1 MIRPEPQQIVQSY
14 LDAIVARD
22 FDRARR
28 LLADERFFQRSP
40 IASYDSADAYVA
52 DITRVGAILE
62 GIERRRMFVDGAD
75 VCVVVNYV
83 TRMDRRQVTPVVHW
97 MRVEQG
103 KIFSIETFF
112 DARGYDEMYADR

>member
-1 MIRPEPQQIVQSY
+1 MDRLDPKQIVQAY
-14 LDAIVARD
+14 LDAIAERD
-22 FDRARR
+22 FERARR
-28 LLADERFFQRSP
+28 LLADECFSQRSP

-62 GIERRRMFVDGAD
+62 RIERRRMFVDGED

-103 KIFSIETFF
+103 RISSIESFF
-112 DARGYDEMYADR
+112 DARGYDEMYADS